1 MEYSTMYNKYTWQK
15 KELKSKYPKGFF
27 PPKITK
33 ITTFCW
39 RQGLMYARLAS
50 NSLCSQERPRIL
62 GFLASTFQVLGLQM
76 WETTDVCATS
86 DGLNYSVW
94 CSASEQAR
102 IWGKSLHSSG
112 DTRNAVSYT
121 HKKNLKEETGIE
133 VKPQSLKCTQEARGS
148 MRTIQLTNICAL
160 CHRHGTRHS
169 CQTKRITSYFKMRSE
184 KSASSS
190 AFMVP
195 ENSAEKWPQSFSTSH
210 K

>member
-1 MEYSTMYNKYTWQK
+1 
-15 KELKSKYPKGFF
+15 
-27 PPKITK
+27 
-33 ITTFCW
+33 
-39 RQGLMYARLAS
+39 MYARLAS
-50 NSLCSQERPRIL
+50 NSLCGQERPRIL

-102 IWGKSLHSSG
+102 IRGKSLYSSG

-133 VKPQSLKCTQEARGS
+133 VKPQSLKYTQEARGS

-184 KSASSS
+184 KVHLALLSRCQKTQLKSDRKVSQLHTNKTGLGDLTQETNELSLVSALVLVFTPCQH
-190 AFMVP
+190 ALINVGLLC
-195 ENSAEKWPQSFSTSH
+195 
-210 K
+210 